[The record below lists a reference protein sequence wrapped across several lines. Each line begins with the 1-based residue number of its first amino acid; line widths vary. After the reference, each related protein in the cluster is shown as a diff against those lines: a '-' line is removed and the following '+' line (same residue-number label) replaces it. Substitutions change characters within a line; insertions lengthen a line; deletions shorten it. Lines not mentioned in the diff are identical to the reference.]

1 MARNVHRSAAQCRW
15 RTRAEIACQAR
26 IGARI
31 AVATARGARHPQAS
45 GTGMTEGTDIASER
59 ERATADGG
67 ARERLRD
74 ALIAIAGGD
83 RAAFESLYKATS
95 AKLFGV
101 CLRILQKRSD
111 AEDVLQETY
120 VAIWHKAALFDP
132 DRASPI
138 TWLAMIARNK
148 AIDRARAG
156 ADQRTASIEL
166 AAGIDDPAAGP
177 ASSAEAADS
186 GSRLAECLG
195 TLEERQRA
203 LIRTAFFDGVTYE
216 NLAARS
222 GAPLGSVKSWIRRG
236 LQKLKACLE
245 R

>member
-1 MARNVHRSAAQCRW
+1 MARNVTPRCSAMRARHMF
-15 RTRAEIACQAR
+15 RTGVLGSYRRTNRDRAR
-26 IGARI
+26 
-31 AVATARGARHPQAS
+31 TARRIRQAS
-45 GTGMTEGTDIASER
+45 GTGMTEGTDTASEH
-59 ERATADGG
+59 RAAPADGA

-74 ALIAIAGGD
+74 ALVAVAGGD
-83 RAAFESLYKATS
+83 RAAFESVYKATS

-132 DRASPI
+132 ERASPI

-148 AIDRARAG
+148 AIDRARTG
-156 ADQRTASIEL
+156 ADARTASIDL
-166 AAGIDDPAAGP
+166 ATGIDDPAPGP
-177 ASSAEAADS
+177 ASSAESSDS
-186 GSRLAECLG
+186 GRRLTECLEA
-195 TLEERQRA
+195 LEVRQRV
-203 LIRTAFFDGVTYE
+203 LIRTAFFDGATYE

-222 GAPLGSVKSWIRRG
+222 GSPLGSVKSWIRRG

>member
-1 MARNVHRSAAQCRW
+1 MYTATLRDVACARMRNGRDRLESPPRTHSAR
-15 RTRAEIACQAR
+15 R
-26 IGARI
+26 IR
-31 AVATARGARHPQAS
+31 QAS

-59 ERATADGG
+59 ERTLGDGA

-74 ALIAIAGGD
+74 ALVAVAGGD
-83 RAAFESLYKATS
+83 HAAFETLYKATS
-95 AKLFGV
+95 AKLFGI

-111 AEDVLQETY
+111 AEDVLQEIY
-120 VAIWHKAALFDP
+120 VALWHKAALFDP
-132 DRASPI
+132 ERASPI

-166 AAGIDDPAAGP
+166 AADVGDPAAGP
-177 ASSAEAADS
+177 AAAAESSDS
-186 GSRLAECLG
+186 NRRLGECLEA
-195 TLEERQRA
+195 LDARQRA
-203 LIRTAFFDGVTYE
+203 LIRTAFFEGVTYE
-216 NLAARS
+216 SLAARG
-222 GAPLGSVKSWIRRG
+222 GAPLGSIKSWIRRG

>member
-1 MARNVHRSAAQCRW
+1 
-15 RTRAEIACQAR
+15 
-26 IGARI
+26 
-31 AVATARGARHPQAS
+31 
-45 GTGMTEGTDIASER
+45 MTESTDIASEPDF
-59 ERATADGG
+59 AAADGA
-67 ARERLRD
+67 ARDRLRD
-74 ALIAIAGGD
+74 ALVAVAGGD

-111 AEDVLQETY
+111 AEDVLQEIY
-120 VAIWHKAALFDP
+120 VTIWHKAALFDP
-132 DRASPI
+132 ERASPI

-156 ADQRTASIEL
+156 ADQRTASIDL
-166 AAGIDDPAAGP
+166 AAGVDDPAAGP
-177 ASSAEAADS
+177 AATAESSDS
-186 GSRLAECLG
+186 GRRLAQCLE
-195 TLEERQRA
+195 TLETRQRA
-203 LIRTAFFDGVTYE
+203 LIRTAFFDGATYE

-236 LQKLKACLE
+236 LMKLKACLE

>member
-1 MARNVHRSAAQCRW
+1 M
-15 RTRAEIACQAR
+15 T
-26 IGARI
+26 G
-31 AVATARGARHPQAS
+31 
-45 GTGMTEGTDIASER
+45 GTNTTSER
-59 ERATADGG
+59 ESPAGDGA

-74 ALIAIAGGD
+74 ALVAVAGGD

-132 DRASPI
+132 ERASPI

-148 AIDRARAG
+148 AIDRARGG
-156 ADQRTASIEL
+156 ADQRTASIDL

-177 ASSAEAADS
+177 ATTAESSDS
-186 GSRLAECLG
+186 GRRLTECLE
-195 TLEERQRA
+195 TLESRQRE
-203 LIRTAFFDGVTYE
+203 LIRTAFFDGTTYE

-222 GAPLGSVKSWIRRG
+222 GAPVGSVKSWIRRG
-236 LQKLKACLE
+236 LQKLKVCLE